1 MLDLRCEVFVLH
13 RLIIPLLLIVL
24 TACGTRERVD
34 DVFHPMG
41 GIPMRI
47 TAYDTSTS
55 RFEEVFAEV
64 KGRVEVLEGSLSAYI
79 RGSDLAVLN
88 DKGVS
93 DVSDDTLAVVEQ
105 ALRLCKNTG
114 GAFDPTVASVIEL
127 WTNAGESDQ
136 APGDDDLALAL
147 ERVGC
152 NKVETSR
159 SHSRVRLT
167 QPGMRLD
174 LGGIAKGY
182 IAAEATRIMK
192 KRGITRGIVDAGGDV
207 VVFSGKGDKPF
218 RVGIKHPLDT
228 EKVFAVLSVANGA
241 VVTSGCYERFVE
253 IRGERVCHIIDPR
266 TGRPA
271 AGLLSVSVLAR
282 DPAAADGYATAL
294 LVLGPEDGFS
304 LAKSLPEVEAV
315 FLMSGED
322 GRKLRMKA
330 TPGLTGKL
338 ELAE

>member
-1 MLDLRCEVFVLH
+1 MR
-13 RLIIPLLLIVL
+13 RLPTFLSLLLL
-24 TACGTRERVD
+24 LSACGTNERVD

-47 TAYDTSTS
+47 TAYDISNS
-55 RFEEVFAEV
+55 RFREVFEEI
-64 KGRVEVLEGSLSAYI
+64 KERVDVLEGALSLYI
-79 RGSDLAVLN
+79 QDSDLTILN
-88 DKGVS
+88 EKGVS
-93 DVSDDTLAVVEQ
+93 DVSEDTLAVIEQ
-105 ALRLCKNTG
+105 AMRLCKNTE

-127 WTNAGESDQ
+127 WTYAEKAGK
-136 APGDDDLALAL
+136 APTDEELSQAL

-152 NKVETSR
+152 NKIETSHAR
-159 SHSRVRLT
+159 SRVRLT

-182 IAAEATRIMK
+182 VAAEAARIMQ

-207 VVFSGKGDKPF
+207 VVFSGKGDKLF
-218 RVGIKHPLDT
+218 RVGIKHPMST
-228 EKVFAVLSVANGA
+228 ENVFAILSVANGA

-253 IRGERVCHIIDPR
+253 IDGKRVCHIIDPR
-266 TGRPA
+266 SGKPA
-271 AGLLSVSVLAR
+271 KGLLSVSVLAR
-282 DPAAADGYATAL
+282 DAAAADAYATAL
-294 LVLGPEDGFS
+294 FVLGPEDGFA

-315 FLMSGED
+315 FLLEADGGE
-322 GRKLRMKA
+322 KLRMKA

>member
-1 MLDLRCEVFVLH
+1 VTLLR
-13 RLIIPLLLIVL
+13 RLIIPLLLIVPA
-24 TACGTRERVD
+24 ACGSRDRVD

-47 TAYDTSTS
+47 TAYDITTS
-55 RFEEVFAEV
+55 RFQEVFAEI
-64 KGRVEVLEGSLSAYI
+64 KDRVEVLEGSLSVYVQ
-79 RGSDLAVLN
+79 GSDLAVLN
-88 DKGVS
+88 EKGVS
-93 DVSDDTLAVVEQ
+93 DVCEDTLAVVEQ

-127 WTNAGESDQ
+127 WTHAGESNEP
-136 APGDDDLALAL
+136 PGDDELARAL

-152 NKVETSR
+152 NKIETSR
-159 SHSRVRLT
+159 TRSRVRLA

-182 IAAEATRIMK
+182 IAAEAARIMK
-192 KRGITRGIVDAGGDV
+192 RRGVTRGIVDAGGDV

-218 RVGIKHPLDT
+218 RVGIKHPLDS
-228 EKVFAVLSVANGA
+228 EEVFAVLSVANGS

-253 IRGERVCHIIDPR
+253 IGDERVCHIIDPR
-266 TGRPA
+266 TGKPA

-282 DPAAADGYATAL
+282 DAAAADGYATAL
-294 LVLGPEDGFS
+294 FVLGPEDGFS

-315 FLMSGED
+315 FLVASED

-330 TPGLTGKL
+330 TPGLTGRL
-338 ELAE
+338 ELAD